1 MAEIRFK
8 DSMREYIKIFIILFC
23 VLAVATTFV
32 ILNFVKEYNGKN
44 TDISQILPLIPISIA
59 LIFALIYFAY
69 ICTYQVV
76 VRDGTIIVTVF
87 GFKKIFA
94 LNQGVHYSYKQM
106 NSTKYYRFSVRIED
120 KKINV
125 TTKKPK
131 EFVDILLEY
140 NAKLVQNI

>member
-8 DSMREYIKIFIILFC
+8 DSMREYIKMFIILFC
-23 VLAVATTFV
+23 VLAVATTFA

-44 TDISQILPLIPISIA
+44 TEISQILPLIPISIA

-87 GFKKIFA
+87 WFKKNFA

-106 NSTKYYRFSVRIED
+106 NSTKYYRFSVGIED

-125 TTKKPK
+125 TTKNTP
-131 EFVDILLEY
+131 ESRQFLLSCK
-140 NAKLVQNI
+140 AICGVIK

>member
-8 DSMREYIKIFIILFC
+8 DSMREYIKMFIILFC
-23 VLAVATTFV
+23 VLAVATTFA
-32 ILNFVKEYNGKN
+32 ILNFVKEYNGK
-44 TDISQILPLIPISIA
+44 DAEISQILPLIPISIA

-87 GFKKIFA
+87 WFKKIFA
-94 LNQGVHYSYKQM
+94 LNQGVHYSYRQM